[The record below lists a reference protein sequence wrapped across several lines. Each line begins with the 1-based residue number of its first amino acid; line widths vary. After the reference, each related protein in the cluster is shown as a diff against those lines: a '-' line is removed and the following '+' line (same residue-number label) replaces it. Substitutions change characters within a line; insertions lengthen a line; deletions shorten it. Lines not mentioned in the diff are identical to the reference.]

1 MVHQRQCVVIEV
13 FFSIALKQKNNFYM
27 HERSDC
33 TSNWICHD
41 EMMMVSSLWA
51 KRSLCHISQSNFSFS
66 NAVLCNICISL
77 HLRFSLSIRFERNI
91 VLSSVREKNAS
102 FCLCFGVW
110 MLSACSIPT
119 PYPFHLLQKRGNKG
133 REREKN
139 GCWSC
144 NMKKRNVRKFWK
156 KQQKQAKNRIS
167 CYTTNGWI
175 EIDIQR

>member
-91 VLSSVREKNAS
+91 VLQWENKMLLFVCVSVCKCWARAAS
-102 FCLCFGVW
+102 QHRIHFIYCK
-110 MLSACSIPT
+110 
-119 PYPFHLLQKRGNKG
+119 KRGNKG

-156 KQQKQAKNRIS
+156 KQQKQAKK
-167 CYTTNGWI
+167 
-175 EIDIQR
+175 